1 VIKRSDGPGTRPDNS
16 AGGLAETRNGRGA
29 TVVSL
34 IRRCGRI
41 ARVATHRSAKVA
53 WYSATRTL
61 RPHGMDQSGSFPNQ
75 LRLAFENLGP
85 TFVKLGQVLSER
97 SDITPPAVRQELSKL
112 QDHAQSIPRVELLDE
127 LSRSHGPDANPFAMF
142 EMVPAACGSIAEV
155 HRATLRSGIPVAVKV
170 RRPGIRA
177 TIENDIWLLDKL
189 ARMASFLSSRI
200 RPYDPASILGE
211 FASLLRAETD
221 FTSEARNIEAV
232 ARTFAASDIVTIPH
246 VFADISDESVLVMD
260 WVDGTPLTR
269 EGGLESVGANPA
281 GLARS
286 ILQAYGVM
294 IFQSDR
300 FHADPHPGNIIAVGG
315 ERFGLIDFGEVG
327 SVGSGEQSALLEM
340 MGAVIARDEDTL
352 AKAVL
357 SVSRTTRD
365 VDRTEFGA
373 QLAAFLDLVVDA
385 NLNNMRIGETLA
397 QLLDVLRKNGIVL
410 PSDLA
415 VLVKTLVE
423 CEATTEALDPTMSML
438 SLVGN
443 IRNFASSPP
452 TASP

>member
-1 VIKRSDGPGTRPDNS
+1 
-16 AGGLAETRNGRGA
+16 
-29 TVVSL
+29 
-34 IRRCGRI
+34 
-41 ARVATHRSAKVA
+41 
-53 WYSATRTL
+53 
-61 RPHGMDQSGSFPNQ
+61 MDQSKSLPNQ
-75 LRLAFENLGP
+75 LRLAFEDLGP
-85 TFVKLGQVLSER
+85 TFVKLGQLLSER
-97 SDITPPAVRQELSKL
+97 SDITPPAVQQQLSKL
-112 QDHAQSIPRVELLDE
+112 QDHAPSIPRAELLDE
-127 LSRSHGPDANPFAMF
+127 LSRSHSPDANPFALF

-155 HRATLRSGIPVAVKV
+155 HRATLHSGISVAVKV

-189 ARMASFLSSRI
+189 VRVASFLSSRI
-200 RPYDPASILGE
+200 RHYDPASILGE

-221 FTSEARNIEAV
+221 FISEARNIEAV

-246 VFADISDESVLVMD
+246 VFADISGESVLVMD
-260 WVDGTPLTR
+260 WVAGIPLSSQ
-269 EGGLESVGANPA
+269 GGLEGVGADPA

-286 ILQAYGVM
+286 ILQAYGLM

-327 SVGSGEQSALLEM
+327 SVGSAERAALMEM

-365 VDRTEFGA
+365 VDHTGFGT
-373 QLAAFLDLVVDA
+373 QLASFLDLVVDA
-385 NLNNMRIGETLA
+385 NLNNLRIGDTLV

-410 PSDLA
+410 PTDLA

-443 IRNFASSPP
+443 IRGFAPSPP
-452 TASP
+452 TASA

>member
-1 VIKRSDGPGTRPDNS
+1 VI
-16 AGGLAETRNGRGA
+16 
-29 TVVSL
+29 SL

-41 ARVATHRSAKVA
+41 VRVTTHRGAKVA
-53 WYSATRTL
+53 WHSATQTL

-75 LRLAFENLGP
+75 LRLAFEDLGP
-85 TFVKLGQVLSER
+85 TFVKLGQLLSER
-97 SDITPPAVRQELSKL
+97 SDITPPAVQQELSKL
-112 QDHAQSIPRVELLDE
+112 QDHAPSIPRAELLNE
-127 LSRSHGPDANPFAMF
+127 LARGLGPDPSAFATF

-155 HRATLRSGIPVAVKV
+155 HQATLQSGIPVAVKV

-177 TIENDIWLLDKL
+177 TIEGDIWLLDKL
-189 ARMASFLSSRI
+189 ARTVSFLSPRI
-200 RPYDPASILGE
+200 RAYDPASILGE
-211 FASLLRAETD
+211 FASMLRAETD

-232 ARTFAASDIVTIPH
+232 ARTFAASQVVTIPH
-246 VFADISDESVLVMD
+246 VFVEISGDSVLVMD
-260 WVDGTPLTR
+260 WVAGIPLSSP
-269 EGGLESVGANPA
+269 EGLDRVGANRA

-300 FHADPHPGNIIAVGG
+300 FHADPHPGNLIAVGG

-327 SVGSGEQSALLEM
+327 AVGPGEQSALMKM
-340 MGAVIARDEDTL
+340 MGAVIARDGDTL
-352 AKAVL
+352 AEAVL

-365 VDRTEFGA
+365 IDHTEFGA
-373 QLAAFLDLVVDA
+373 QLASFLDLVVDA
-385 NLNNMRIGETLA
+385 NLNNVRMGEILT
-397 QLLDVLRKNGIVL
+397 QLLDLLRNNGIVL
-410 PSDLA
+410 PADLA

-423 CEATTEALDPTMSML
+423 CEATTTSLDPTMSML

-443 IRNFASSPP
+443 IRNFASLPP